1 MTDEFP
7 GGWVTA
13 PLEDIAEINPRHSKD
28 IDDAMAVTF
37 IPMAAI
43 SEDSPEFSFREERP
57 FGDVRK
63 GFTHFAEGDVLF
75 AKITPCMENGKGAVA
90 RNLRNGLG
98 CGTTE
103 VHVIRPLEGID
114 PRYIYRFLSQWN
126 VRRLAKENFTGTAGQ
141 LRVPTEFIKGLSFP
155 LAPLP
160 EQKRI
165 VASLEDV
172 LAKAR
177 ICQERLTSIS
187 RLLRQFRQSVL
198 AAACSG
204 RLTADWR
211 RQIKRAPA
219 SGDTDAESLDFLK
232 ESEWPD
238 SSVPAEWVW
247 VRFSSV
253 IRELRN
259 GVSPRPNIDPPGVP
273 ILRISAVRP
282 GNVDLGDVRY
292 MPDGDRFLAESSL
305 RDGDLLFTRYNGS
318 LEFLGVSGLVR
329 HLGKSPL
336 LYPDKLM
343 RVRLDQRFALPGY
356 AEMFFRTASAHERMI
371 AAAKSSAGQNGISG
385 ADVKAQAIVLP
396 SLAEQREIIRRVES
410 LFSLADRI
418 ESRYSLAK
426 KRIDSLSQSILVK
439 AFRGELVT
447 TEAELAEHENRPYES
462 GEELLTR
469 IHSSPAR
476 IPSQATRRG
485 RKPKK
490 YKG

>member
-219 SGDTDAESLDFLK
+219 SGDTDAES
-232 ESEWPD
+232 
-238 SSVPAEWVW
+238 
-247 VRFSSV
+247 
-253 IRELRN
+253 
-259 GVSPRPNIDPPGVP
+259 
-273 ILRISAVRP
+273 
-282 GNVDLGDVRY
+282 
-292 MPDGDRFLAESSL
+292 
-305 RDGDLLFTRYNGS
+305 
-318 LEFLGVSGLVR
+318 
-329 HLGKSPL
+329 
-336 LYPDKLM
+336 
-343 RVRLDQRFALPGY
+343 
-356 AEMFFRTASAHERMI
+356 
-371 AAAKSSAGQNGISG
+371 
-385 ADVKAQAIVLP
+385 
-396 SLAEQREIIRRVES
+396 
-410 LFSLADRI
+410 
-418 ESRYSLAK
+418 
-426 KRIDSLSQSILVK
+426 
-439 AFRGELVT
+439 
-447 TEAELAEHENRPYES
+447 
-462 GEELLTR
+462 
-469 IHSSPAR
+469 
-476 IPSQATRRG
+476 
-485 RKPKK
+485 
-490 YKG
+490 